1 MTALGIQPASIG
13 FASLTLESDKY
24 ICVREDINGA
34 KQVAIVSLT
43 GPEAGNV
50 LRRPIS
56 AESAIMHPQ
65 DKVIALRGEYELV
78 VVRSVW
84 GEGG

>member
-1 MTALGIQPASIG
+1 M
-13 FASLTLESDKY
+13 
-24 ICVREDINGA
+24 REDLNGA

-56 AESAIMHPQ
+56 AESAIMHKT
-65 DKVIALRGEYELV
+65 DKVIALRGEYPQ
-78 VVRSVW
+78 R
-84 GEGG
+84 G